1 MARATAALGKAT
13 WIQWWCSPSGNTI
26 FYGVVKSCFSE
37 WLHIDIL
44 GGEDRFEVDAESG
57 VVRTRD
63 NQPFRPGKE
72 YEIGVSAQ
80 DKGAVSSQ
88 KSPTHSLRILVGERN
103 PQFYKTQY
111 EAPVRE
117 DAHVQDP

>member
-1 MARATAALGKAT
+1 MNYHCIYLIEFLIISYA
-13 WIQWWCSPSGNTI
+13 
-26 FYGVVKSCFSE
+26 
-37 WLHIDIL
+37 
-44 GGEDRFEVDAESG
+44 GGEDRFEVDSETG

-80 DKGAVSSQ
+80 DIGAATPQ

-103 PQFYKTQY
+103 PQFYETQY
-111 EAPVRE
+111 IAYVRE
-117 DAHVQDP
+117 DAHVQDA